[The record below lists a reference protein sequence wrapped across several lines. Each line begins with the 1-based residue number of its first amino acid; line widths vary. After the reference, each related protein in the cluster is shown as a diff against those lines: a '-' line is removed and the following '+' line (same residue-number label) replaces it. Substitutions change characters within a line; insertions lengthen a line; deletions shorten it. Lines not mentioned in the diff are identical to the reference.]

1 MIKKELKG
9 FNINIDDIEPNEI
22 THGAMQK
29 LIENIIIEENVK
41 RFEII
46 LNKNIL
52 NIKDR
57 FTDIHSYMGL
67 KLSLEPLEKDISFI
81 IRPTNELTYDELQ
94 QENKQLKED
103 NYVHVNYTNKL
114 QRELNEENLQCSKYA
129 IEINDLKEKYNKQV
143 SNWNKL
149 KEKITD
155 GSKAYSCRCYELVF
169 DIEEVPKEQWNDFI
183 SYLAFNVMQE
193 LIKHIE
199 QGSDSNE

>member
-22 THGAMQK
+22 THGAMQE

-67 KLSLEPLEKDISFI
+67 KMSLKPLEKDISFI
-81 IRPTNELTYDELQ
+81 IKPTNELTYDELQ
-94 QENKQLKED
+94 QENKKLKKRINEA
-103 NYVHVNYTNKL
+103 NKL
-114 QRELNEENLQCSKYA
+114 IEHFKLTEWGMNGYESLDLIQNILNENE
-129 IEINDLKEKYNKQV
+129 V
-143 SNWNKL
+143 S
-149 KEKITD
+149 E
-155 GSKAYSCRCYELVF
+155 
-169 DIEEVPKEQWNDFI
+169 
-183 SYLAFNVMQE
+183 
-193 LIKHIE
+193 
-199 QGSDSNE
+199 

>member
-1 MIKKELKG
+1 MDKDIILKKELKG

-22 THGAMQK
+22 THGAMQE

-94 QENKQLKED
+94 QENKQLKE
-103 NYVHVNYTNKL
+103 KIKAL
-114 QRELNEENLQCSKYA
+114 ELNWKIIKQYCLDEKIPEEYDEYNSYIEFSNSVYDDIFNKMENL
-129 IEINDLKEKYNKQV
+129 
-143 SNWNKL
+143 
-149 KEKITD
+149 
-155 GSKAYSCRCYELVF
+155 EL
-169 DIEEVPKEQWNDFI
+169 
-183 SYLAFNVMQE
+183 
-193 LIKHIE
+193 E
-199 QGSDSNE
+199 QGSDK